1 MYKKKRV
8 AVKKHRIGQK
18 KLKLKRRQEK
28 AGASR

>member
-8 AVKKHRIGQK
+8 AVKKHRIKQK
-18 KLKLKRRQEK
+18 KLRLKRRQEK